1 MEDDALIK
9 KIMPHNLEAER
20 SVLGS
25 ILMDNELIA
34 SATEHLSGD
43 DFYSKQNGL
52 VFDAMCELYQERKPI
67 DPVTLSDK
75 LKEKNAPEE
84 MNSPEFVKEILNA
97 VPTSANLKHYAQIVY
112 EKSTLRRLIRIT
124 EDISKNCYEAQD
136 KLEDI
141 LEATEKNIFNLV
153 QSRNTREYVPM
164 SDIVI
169 EVLKKIEKASKTKG
183 HITGLSTGFADLDF
197 KTAGLQP
204 SDFILIAAR
213 PSMGKTAFSLSLLEH
228 VVVKKQQSAAI
239 FSLEMSKEQL
249 VNRLF
254 AMEARIDAQNIR
266 SGNLTDEEWEHLV
279 NASEVLGSSK
289 LIIDDTP
296 GISVAEMRSKCRKYK
311 MDQDIQLVVVDYIQ
325 LMSSGGRNDNR
336 QQEVSEISRSL
347 KGLARELNVPIIVL
361 SQLNRAVESRTDH
374 RPMLSDIRESGAI
387 EQDADVIMFLYR
399 DDYYNPETEEKNVAE
414 VIIAKQRNGP
424 TGTIKLAW
432 QPKYTRFVN
441 MLREG
446 DRNIIPAGTG
456 NFE

>member
-1 MEDDALIK
+1 MEEDALIK

-20 SVLGS
+20 SVIGA

-34 SATEHLSGD
+34 PATELLTGD
-43 DFYSKQNGL
+43 DFYSRANGL
-52 VFDAMCELYQERKPI
+52 VFDAMVELYQERRPI
-67 DPVTLSDK
+67 DAVTLSNK

-84 MNSPEFVKEILNA
+84 MSGPEFIREILNS

-124 EDISKNCYEAQD
+124 EEISKDCYLAQD

-141 LEATEKNIFNLV
+141 LENTEKSIFNLV
-153 QSRNTREYVPM
+153 QSRNNREYVPM

-169 EVLKKIEKASKTKG
+169 EVLRKIELASKTKG

-213 PSMGKTAFSLSLLEH
+213 PSMGKTAFSLSLLDH
-228 VVVKKQQSAAI
+228 VVVKKQQSAVI

-279 NASEVLGSSK
+279 TASEVLGSSK

-296 GISVAEMRSKCRKYK
+296 GISITEMRSKCRRYK
-311 MDQDIQLVVVDYIQ
+311 MDMDIQLIVVDYIQ
-325 LMSSGGRNDNR
+325 LMSAGGKSDSR
-336 QQEVSEISRSL
+336 QQEVSNISRSL

-361 SQLNRAVESRTDH
+361 SQLNRAVENRTDH

-399 DDYYNPETEEKNVAE
+399 DDYYNPETEEKNIAE
-414 VIIAKQRNGP
+414 IIIAKQRNGP

-432 QPKYTRFVN
+432 QPRYTRFVN
-441 MLREG
+441 MMREG
-446 DRNIIPAGTG
+446 DRAVIPAG
-456 NFE
+456 FE